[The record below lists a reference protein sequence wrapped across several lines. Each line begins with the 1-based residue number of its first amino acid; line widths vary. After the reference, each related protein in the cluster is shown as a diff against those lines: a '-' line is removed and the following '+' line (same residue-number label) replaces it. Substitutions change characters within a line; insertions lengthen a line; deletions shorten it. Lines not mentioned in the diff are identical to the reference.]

1 MCEIGDWVMLFL
13 LGICGWRDYRERQI
27 PLTLL
32 LGMTVAAVL
41 LAIFY
46 PKENLGNRI
55 GGAALGILFFF
66 VSRFTKQA
74 IGYGDSWLILIL
86 GIHLGLSLALQVLLL
101 ASFVAGVSSLF
112 LLMRS
117 HWNKSIN
124 IPFVPFMVLGY
135 LGEMFL

>member
-1 MCEIGDWVMLFL
+1 MCEIGDWLMLFL
-13 LGICGWRDYRERQI
+13 LGICGWCDYRERQI
-27 PLTLL
+27 PLILL

-41 LAIFY
+41 LAIFC
-46 PKENLGNRI
+46 PVESLGNRI
-55 GGAALGILFFF
+55 GGAVLGILFFF

-86 GIHLGLSLALQVLLL
+86 GIHLGLSLALQLLLL

-117 HWNKSIN
+117 HWNKSIS

-135 LGEMFL
+135 LGVMFL

>member
-1 MCEIGDWVMLFL
+1 MCEIGDWLMLFL
-13 LGICGWRDYRERQI
+13 LGICGCCDYRERQI

-32 LGMTVAAVL
+32 LGMSVAALV
-41 LAIFY
+41 LAIFC
-46 PKENLGNRI
+46 PIESLGSRI
-55 GGAALGILFFF
+55 GGAVLGILFFF

-86 GIHLGLSLALQVLLL
+86 GVHLGLSLALQVLLL

-117 HWNKSIN
+117 HWNKSIS

-135 LGEMFL
+135 LGVMFL